1 MKEFKI
7 KSDLAEVEKLRSFLR
22 ESLQE
27 LNLSEKAYF
36 IIELS
41 LLEICINIINYAYP
55 QKKGDLF
62 LKTWKEKDRLY
73 FEVRDYGLP
82 FDPTQ
87 SKTPDIEEMVKNEK
101 KGGLGIFLVRKLM
114 DGIDYRR
121 VNDQNILTMYK
132 KVKGIKTKKSV

>member
-62 LKTWKEKDRLY
+62 LKTWQEKDRLY

-87 SKTPDIEEMVKNEK
+87 SKTPDIEEMVRNEK

-114 DGIDYRR
+114 DGLDYRR
-121 VNDQNILTMYK
+121 INDQNILTMYK
-132 KVKGIKTKKSV
+132 KIKGTKIKKSV

>member
-7 KSDLAEVEKLRSFLR
+7 KSDLAEVGKLRSFLR
-22 ESLQE
+22 KSLKD

-62 LKTWKEKDRLY
+62 LKIWQDEDRLY
-73 FEVRDYGLP
+73 FEVRDCGLP

-87 SKTPDIEEMVKNEK
+87 TKTPDIEEMVKNEK
-101 KGGLGIFLVRKLM
+101 RGGLGIFLVRKLM
-114 DGIDYRR
+114 DGLNYRR
-121 VNDQNILTMYK
+121 VRNQNILTMYK
-132 KVKGIKTKKSV
+132 KIKAVKTKKSV